1 MKGHSTGAMY
11 IQLLMLHKRACT
23 FYNKPLAFSGL
34 ALKDTFDW
42 VWHLPEVYHWKN
54 FLKDS
59 GWRGFFPAILP
70 FRIVL
75 TLLVF
80 SERCLVDDAVLC
92 HWRRLALCVTSLGFS
107 VFFFFFSCDM
117 MVLTGS
123 LGNPHFWSAASRY
136 AAVCWCDLSALFG
149 FLFVARVWALRHL
162 HYLADAGLY
171 ALCVRVRPPCAAYSR
186 SCACVRSRYNTSM
199 NFAFRAQMTQEMGFY
214 PYGDTTKMYSLGTG
228 QPRCRQSNCLEVQ
241 MFPTHVC
248 VLQLLCEMPTASA
261 YAFSRLREWKADAL

>member
-80 SERCLVDDAVLC
+80 SERCLVDDTVLC

-107 VFFFFFSCDM
+107 VFFFLFMRHDGINGFSWQPTLLIGCFSLRGG
-117 MVLTGS
+117 VLV
-123 LGNPHFWSAASRY
+123 WSISIVWFSVRRTRMSFEALTLPS
-136 AAVCWCDLSALFG
+136 WCGAI
-149 FLFVARVWALRHL
+149 R
-162 HYLADAGLY
+162 
-171 ALCVRVRPPCAAYSR
+171 ALC
-186 SCACVRSRYNTSM
+186 
-199 NFAFRAQMTQEMGFY
+199 
-214 PYGDTTKMYSLGTG
+214 
-228 QPRCRQSNCLEVQ
+228 
-241 MFPTHVC
+241 
-248 VLQLLCEMPTASA
+248 
-261 YAFSRLREWKADAL
+261 